1 MEYLLDWVVAILTVL
16 YAILLLAYRFWFGK
30 MSLFELSPS
39 NLPHQLSQVEQFSPV
54 QRPTQFT
61 VIIPARNEAEKIQA
75 CVDSILN
82 QDYPADAFEII
93 VVDDFSEDDTAC
105 IVKALSMQ
113 FPQVHLLQ
121 LADHCKEGETIAY
134 KKKAIE
140 IAVAM
145 AKGDWILTTDADCI
159 VPRTW
164 LLLYNAYIK
173 AYQPCFVAAPV
184 MFLKTAGILNQ
195 FQLLDFLALQGITAA
210 AVGAGK
216 HSMSNGANLGFEKTA
231 FIAVG
236 GYQGVDHIA
245 SGDDMFLMHKMKQT
259 LHNPIGYLFHPDA
272 IVLTA
277 AMDTW
282 KGFIM
287 QRIRWAS
294 KARYYDDRSI
304 TMVLTLV
311 YFFNLS
317 FICLVFF
324 GSWSTL
330 IIALAFKT
338 FFELCFL
345 DPVAKFF
352 KLQPEL
358 RFFVFYQPIH
368 IAYNIAA
375 GLFGQLKTYSWKGR
389 MVK

>member
-1 MEYLLDWVVAILTVL
+1 MEYLLDWAVVILTIM
-16 YAILLLAYRFWFGK
+16 YAIVLMAYRFWFGK
-30 MSLFELSPS
+30 MGVF
-39 NLPHQLSQVEQFSPV
+39 QLNQIEQVRPEQSA
-54 QRPTQFT
+54 TQFT
-61 VIIPARNEAEKIQA
+61 VIIPARNEAANIKA

-82 QDYPADAFEII
+82 QDYPAAAFEII
-93 VVDDFSEDDTAC
+93 VIDDFSEDDTAF
-105 IVKALSMQ
+105 IVHALSQ
-113 FPQVHLLQ
+113 QYPQLRLLK
-121 LADHCKEGETIAY
+121 LADHCKDGETLAY

-140 IAVAM
+140 IAVSQ

-159 VPRTW
+159 VPPRW
-164 LLLYNAYIK
+164 LLLYNAYIHQH
-173 AYQPCFVAAPV
+173 QPCFVAAPV
-184 MFLKTAGILNQ
+184 MFIKTAGILNQ
-195 FQLLDFLALQGITAA
+195 FQVLDFLALQGITAA

-216 HSMSNGANLGFEKTA
+216 HSMSNGANLGFEKAA

-259 LHNPIGYLFHPDA
+259 LHKPVGYLFHPDV

-294 KARYYDDRSI
+294 KARYYDDHSI

-317 FICLVFF
+317 FICLALM

-330 IIALAFKT
+330 LIALAFKT
-338 FFELCFL
+338 FFELFFL

-352 KLQPEL
+352 KMQPEL
-358 RFFVFYQPIH
+358 KYFVLYQPIH
-368 IAYNIAA
+368 IVYNIAA

-389 MVK
+389 KVK

>member
-1 MEYLLDWVVAILTVL
+1 MDYLLDWAVAILTIM
-16 YAILLLAYRFWFGK
+16 YAVILMAYRYWFGK
-30 MSLFELSPS
+30 MRVFQLNQIDHVRPEQS
-39 NLPHQLSQVEQFSPV
+39 N
-54 QRPTQFT
+54 TQFT
-61 VIIPARNEAEKIQA
+61 VIIPARNEAANIKA
-75 CVDSILN
+75 CVESILN
-82 QDYPADAFEII
+82 QDYPTDAFEII
-93 VVDDFSEDDTAC
+93 VIDDFSEDDTAF
-105 IVKALSMQ
+105 IVHALSQ
-113 FPQVHLLQ
+113 QSPQVRLLK
-121 LADHCKEGETIAY
+121 LADHCKEGETLAY

-140 IAVAM
+140 IAVAQ

-159 VPRTW
+159 VPTRW
-164 LLLYNAYIK
+164 LFLYNAYIQ
-173 AYQPCFVAAPV
+173 ANQPSFVAAPV
-184 MFLKTAGILNQ
+184 MFIKTAGILNQ

-216 HSMSNGANLGFEKTA
+216 HSMSNGANLGFEKAA

-259 LHNPIGYLFHPDA
+259 LHKPVGYLFHPDA

-317 FICLVFF
+317 FVCLAFM

-330 IIALAFKT
+330 LIALAFKT
-338 FFELCFL
+338 FFELFFL

-358 RFFVFYQPIH
+358 KYFVFYQPIH
-368 IAYNIAA
+368 IVYNIAA

-389 MVK
+389 KVK

>member
-1 MEYLLDWVVAILTVL
+1 MLYLLDWIVAILTCS
-16 YAILLLAYRFWFGK
+16 YALLLLAYRFWFGK
-30 MSLFELSPS
+30 MRVFQS
-39 NLPHQLSQVEQFSPV
+39 NILEQLEKSGAFSSQQGL
-54 QRPTQFT
+54 TQFT
-61 VIIPARNEAEKIQA
+61 VIIPARNEAANIKA
-75 CVDSILN
+75 CVDSILV
-82 QDYPADAFEII
+82 QDYPSDAFEII
-93 VVDDFSEDDTAC
+93 VIDDFSEDDTAF
-105 IVKALSMQ
+105 IVNALHAQ
-113 FPQVHLLQ
+113 HPQVRLLK
-121 LADHCKEGETIAY
+121 LADHCKEGATLAY

-140 IAVAM
+140 IAVSV
-145 AKGDWILTTDADCI
+145 AKGDWIVTTDADCI
-159 VPRTW
+159 VPPRW
-164 LLLYNAYIK
+164 LLLYNAYIQEH
-173 AYQPCFVAAPV
+173 QPAFVAAPV
-184 MFLKTAGILNQ
+184 MFIKTAGILNQ
-195 FQLLDFLALQGITAA
+195 FQVLDFLALQGITAA

-216 HSMSNGANLGFEKTA
+216 HSMSNGANLGFEKAA

-259 LHNPIGYLFHPDA
+259 LHKPVGYLFHPDA

-304 TMVLTLV
+304 TLVLTLV
-311 YFFNLS
+311 YLFNLS
-317 FICLVFF
+317 FVVLALM

-338 FFELCFL
+338 FFELFFL
-345 DPVAKFF
+345 DPVAAFF
-352 KLQPEL
+352 KLKPEL
-358 RFFVFYQPIH
+358 RYFVFYQPIH
-368 IAYNIAA
+368 ILYNIAA

-389 MVK
+389 KVK

>member
-1 MEYLLDWVVAILTVL
+1 MEYLLDWSVAILTIM
-16 YAILLLAYRFWFGK
+16 YAVILMAYRYWFGK
-30 MSLFELSPS
+30 MRLFQFNYANHPI
-39 NLPHQLSQVEQFSPV
+39 QIEQFNPV
-54 QRPTQFT
+54 HRPTQFT
-61 VIIPARNEAEKIQA
+61 VIIPARNEAANIKA
-75 CVDSILN
+75 CVDSILA
-82 QDYPADAFEII
+82 QEYPSDAFEII
-93 VVDDFSEDDTAC
+93 VIDDFSEDDTAF
-105 IVKALSMQ
+105 IVTALSHEY
-113 FPQVHLLQ
+113 PQVRLLK
-121 LADHCKEGETIAY
+121 LADHCKEGETLAY

-140 IAVAM
+140 IAVAE

-159 VPRTW
+159 APKKW
-164 LLLYNAYIK
+164 LLLYNAYIQQH
-173 AYQPCFVAAPV
+173 QPCFVAAPV
-184 MFLKTAGILNQ
+184 MFIKTSGILNQ

-245 SGDDMFLMHKMKQT
+245 SGDDMFLMHKMRET
-259 LHNPIGYLFHPDA
+259 LHKPVGYLFHPDA
-272 IVLTA
+272 IVMTA

-282 KGFIM
+282 KSFIM

-304 TMVLTLV
+304 TMVLTVV

-317 FICLVFF
+317 FILLALM

-330 IIALAFKT
+330 LIALAFKT
-338 FFELCFL
+338 FFELFFL

-358 RFFVFYQPIH
+358 KHFVFYQPIH
-368 IAYNIAA
+368 IVYNIAA

-389 MVK
+389 TVK

>member
-1 MEYLLDWVVAILTVL
+1 M
-16 YAILLLAYRFWFGK
+16 R
-30 MSLFELSPS
+30 LFQFNQIE
-39 NLPHQLSQVEQFSPV
+39 QLGPTQS
-54 QRPTQFT
+54 PTQFT
-61 VIIPARNEAEKIQA
+61 VIIPARNEAANIKA

-82 QDYPADAFEII
+82 QDYPKDAFEII
-93 VVDDFSEDDTAC
+93 VIDDFSEDDTAF
-105 IVKALSMQ
+105 IVHALSQ
-113 FPQVHLLQ
+113 QYPQVRLLQ
-121 LADHCKEGETIAY
+121 LKDHCKEGETLAY

-140 IAVAM
+140 IAVSV
-145 AKGDWILTTDADCI
+145 AKGDWVLTTDADCI
-159 VPRTW
+159 APTTW
-164 LLLYNAYIK
+164 LLLYNAYIQQH
-173 AYQPCFVAAPV
+173 QPCFVAAPV
-184 MFLKTAGILNQ
+184 MFIKTAGILNQ

-216 HSMSNGANLGFEKTA
+216 HSMSNGANLGFEKAA

-259 LHNPIGYLFHPDA
+259 LHKPVGYLFHPNA

-311 YFFNLS
+311 YLFNLS
-317 FICLVFF
+317 FILLALM
-324 GSWSTL
+324 GSWSSL
-330 IIALAFKT
+330 IIALGFKT
-338 FFELCFL
+338 FFELFFL

-358 RFFVFYQPIH
+358 RYFVFYQPIH
-368 IAYNIAA
+368 IVYNIAA

-389 MVK
+389 TVK

>member
-1 MEYLLDWVVAILTVL
+1 MEYLLDWVVAILTVM
-16 YAILLLAYRFWFGK
+16 YAVILLAYRFWFGK
-30 MSLFELSPS
+30 MRLF
-39 NLPHQLSQVEQFSPV
+39 QLNQIEQVRPEQSA
-54 QRPTQFT
+54 TQFT
-61 VIIPARNEAEKIQA
+61 VIIPARNEAANIKA

-82 QDYPADAFEII
+82 QDYPATAFEII
-93 VVDDFSEDDTAC
+93 VIDDFSEDDTAF
-105 IVKALSMQ
+105 IVHALSQ
-113 FPQVHLLQ
+113 QHPQLRLLK
-121 LADHCKEGETIAY
+121 LADHCKEGETLAY

-140 IAVAM
+140 IAVAQ

-159 VPRTW
+159 VPPRW
-164 LLLYNAYIK
+164 LLLYNAYIQTN
-173 AYQPCFVAAPV
+173 QPSFVAAPV
-184 MFLKTAGILNQ
+184 MFIKTAGILNQ

-259 LHNPIGYLFHPDA
+259 LHKPVGYLFHPDA

-317 FICLVFF
+317 FICLALL

-330 IIALAFKT
+330 LIALAFKT
-338 FFELCFL
+338 FFELFFL

-352 KLQPEL
+352 KMQQEL
-358 RFFVFYQPIH
+358 KYFVFYQPIH
-368 IAYNIAA
+368 IVYNIAA

-389 MVK
+389 KVK

>member
-1 MEYLLDWVVAILTVL
+1 MEYLLDWAVVILTIM
-16 YAILLLAYRFWFGK
+16 YAIVLMAYRFWFGK
-30 MSLFELSPS
+30 MGVF
-39 NLPHQLSQVEQFSPV
+39 QLNQIEQVRPEQSA
-54 QRPTQFT
+54 TQFT
-61 VIIPARNEAEKIQA
+61 VIIPARNEAANIKA

-82 QDYPADAFEII
+82 QDYPAAAFEII
-93 VVDDFSEDDTAC
+93 VIDDFSEDDTAF
-105 IVKALSMQ
+105 IVHALSQ
-113 FPQVHLLQ
+113 QYPQLRLLK
-121 LADHCKEGETIAY
+121 LADHCKEGETLAY

-140 IAVAM
+140 IAVAQ

-159 VPRTW
+159 VPSRW
-164 LLLYNAYIK
+164 LLLYNAYIHQH
-173 AYQPCFVAAPV
+173 QPCFVAAPV
-184 MFLKTAGILNQ
+184 MFIKTAGILNQ
-195 FQLLDFLALQGITAA
+195 FQVLDFLALQGITAA

-216 HSMSNGANLGFEKTA
+216 HSMSNGANLGFEKAA

-259 LHNPIGYLFHPDA
+259 LHKPVGYLFHPDV

-294 KARYYDDRSI
+294 KARYYDDHSI

-311 YFFNLS
+311 YLFNLS
-317 FICLVFF
+317 FICLALM

-330 IIALAFKT
+330 LIALAFKT
-338 FFELCFL
+338 FFELFFL

-352 KLQPEL
+352 QLQPEL
-358 RFFVFYQPIH
+358 KYFVFYQPIH
-368 IAYNIAA
+368 IVYNIAA

-389 MVK
+389 KVK

>member
-1 MEYLLDWVVAILTVL
+1 MLYLLDWIVAILTCS
-16 YAILLLAYRFWFGK
+16 YALLLLAYRFWFGK
-30 MSLFELSPS
+30 MRVFQS
-39 NLPHQLSQVEQFSPV
+39 NALEQLEKSGAFSSQQGL
-54 QRPTQFT
+54 TQFT
-61 VIIPARNEAEKIQA
+61 VIIPARNEAANIKA
-75 CVDSILN
+75 CVDSILA
-82 QDYPADAFEII
+82 QDYPKDAFEII
-93 VVDDFSEDDTAC
+93 VIDDFSEDDTAF
-105 IVKALSMQ
+105 IVDALHAQ
-113 FPQVHLLQ
+113 HPQVRLLK
-121 LADHCKEGETIAY
+121 LADHCKEGATLAY

-140 IAVAM
+140 IAVSV
-145 AKGDWILTTDADCI
+145 AKGDWIVTTDADCI
-159 VPRTW
+159 VPPRW
-164 LLLYNAYIK
+164 LLLYNAYIQQH
-173 AYQPCFVAAPV
+173 QPAFVAAPV
-184 MFLKTAGILNQ
+184 MFIKTAGILNQ
-195 FQLLDFLALQGITAA
+195 FQVLDFLALQGITAA

-216 HSMSNGANLGFEKTA
+216 HSMSNGANLGFEKAA

-259 LHNPIGYLFHPDA
+259 LHKPVGYLFHPDA

-304 TMVLTLV
+304 TLVLTLV
-311 YFFNLS
+311 YLFNLS
-317 FICLVFF
+317 FILLALM

-338 FFELCFL
+338 FFELFFL
-345 DPVAKFF
+345 DPVAAFF
-352 KLQPEL
+352 KLKPEL
-358 RFFVFYQPIH
+358 RYFVFYQPIH
-368 IAYNIAA
+368 IVYNIAA

-389 MVK
+389 KVK

>member
-1 MEYLLDWVVAILTVL
+1 MEYLLDWAVVILTIM
-16 YAILLLAYRFWFGK
+16 YAIVLMAYRFWFGK
-30 MSLFELSPS
+30 MGAF
-39 NLPHQLSQVEQFSPV
+39 QLNQIEQVRPEQSA
-54 QRPTQFT
+54 TQFT
-61 VIIPARNEAEKIQA
+61 VIIPARNEAANIKA

-82 QDYPADAFEII
+82 QDYPAAAFEII
-93 VVDDFSEDDTAC
+93 VIDDFSEDDTAF
-105 IVKALSMQ
+105 IVHALSQ
-113 FPQVHLLQ
+113 QYPQLRLLK
-121 LADHCKEGETIAY
+121 LADHCKDGDTLAY

-140 IAVAM
+140 IAVAQ

-159 VPRTW
+159 VPPRW
-164 LLLYNAYIK
+164 LLLYNAYIHQH
-173 AYQPCFVAAPV
+173 QPCFVAAPV
-184 MFLKTAGILNQ
+184 MFIKTAGILNQ
-195 FQLLDFLALQGITAA
+195 FQVLDFLALQGITAA

-216 HSMSNGANLGFEKTA
+216 HSMSNGANLGFEKAA

-259 LHNPIGYLFHPDA
+259 LHKPVGYLFHPDA

-294 KARYYDDRSI
+294 KARYYDDHSI

-317 FICLVFF
+317 FICLALM

-330 IIALAFKT
+330 LIALAFKT
-338 FFELCFL
+338 FFELFFL

-352 KLQPEL
+352 QLQPEL
-358 RFFVFYQPIH
+358 KYFVFYQPIH
-368 IAYNIAA
+368 IVYNIAA

-389 MVK
+389 KVK

>member
-1 MEYLLDWVVAILTVL
+1 MYAVILM
-16 YAILLLAYRFWFGK
+16 AYRFWFGK
-30 MSLFELSPS
+30 MQLFQFNQIEALSPGQS
-39 NLPHQLSQVEQFSPV
+39 T
-54 QRPTQFT
+54 TQFT
-61 VIIPARNEAEKIQA
+61 VIIPARNEAANIKA

-82 QDYPADAFEII
+82 QDYPTDAFEII
-93 VVDDFSEDDTAC
+93 VIDDFSEDDTAF
-105 IVKALSMQ
+105 IVTALSQ
-113 FPQVHLLQ
+113 QYSQVRLIQ
-121 LADHCKEGETIAY
+121 LADHCKDGETLAY

-140 IAVAM
+140 IAVAE

-159 VPRTW
+159 VPKKW
-164 LLLYNAYIK
+164 LLLYNAYIQEH
-173 AYQPCFVAAPV
+173 QPCFVAAPV
-184 MFLKTAGILNQ
+184 MFIKTAGILNQ
-195 FQLLDFLALQGITAA
+195 FQVLDFLALQGITAA

-259 LHNPIGYLFHPDA
+259 LHKPVGYLFHPDA

-282 KGFIM
+282 KSFIM

-317 FICLVFF
+317 FVLLAFM

-330 IIALAFKT
+330 LIALAFKT
-338 FFELCFL
+338 FFELFFL

-352 KLQPEL
+352 RLQPEL
-358 RFFVFYQPIH
+358 KHFVLYQPIH
-368 IAYNIAA
+368 IVYNIAA

-389 MVK
+389 KVK

>member
-1 MEYLLDWVVAILTVL
+1 MEYLLDWAVVILTIM
-16 YAILLLAYRFWFGK
+16 YAIVLMAYRFWFGK
-30 MSLFELSPS
+30 MGVF
-39 NLPHQLSQVEQFSPV
+39 QLNQIEQVRPEQSA
-54 QRPTQFT
+54 TQFT
-61 VIIPARNEAEKIQA
+61 VIIPARNEAANIKA

-82 QDYPADAFEII
+82 QDYPAAAFEII
-93 VVDDFSEDDTAC
+93 VIDDFSEDDTAF
-105 IVKALSMQ
+105 IVHALSQ
-113 FPQVHLLQ
+113 QYPQLRLLK
-121 LADHCKEGETIAY
+121 LADHCKEGETLAY

-140 IAVAM
+140 IAVAQ

-159 VPRTW
+159 VPSRW
-164 LLLYNAYIK
+164 LLLYNAYIHQH
-173 AYQPCFVAAPV
+173 QPCFVAAPV
-184 MFLKTAGILNQ
+184 MFIKTAGILNQ
-195 FQLLDFLALQGITAA
+195 FQVLDFLALQGITAA

-216 HSMSNGANLGFEKTA
+216 HSMSNGANLGFEKAA

-259 LHNPIGYLFHPDA
+259 LHKPVGYLFHPDA

-294 KARYYDDRSI
+294 KARYYDDHSI

-317 FICLVFF
+317 FICLALM

-330 IIALAFKT
+330 LIALAFKT
-338 FFELCFL
+338 FFELFFL

-352 KLQPEL
+352 QLQPEL
-358 RFFVFYQPIH
+358 KYFVFYQPIH
-368 IAYNIAA
+368 IVYNIAA

-389 MVK
+389 KVK

>member
-1 MEYLLDWVVAILTVL
+1 MVYLLDWVVAILTIM
-16 YAILLLAYRFWFGK
+16 YAGILLAYRYWFGK
-30 MSLFELSPS
+30 MRLY
-39 NLPHQLSQVEQFSPV
+39 QLSQSNQTN
-54 QRPTQFT
+54 TQFT
-61 VIIPARNEAEKIQA
+61 VIIPARNEAANIKT
-75 CVDSILN
+75 CVESVLA

-93 VVDDFSEDDTAC
+93 VIDDFSDDDTAI
-105 IVKALSMQ
+105 IVQALSQ
-113 FPQVHLLQ
+113 QYPQVRLLQ
-121 LADHCKEGETIAY
+121 LKDHCKEGETLAY

-140 IAVAM
+140 IAVSV
-145 AKGDWILTTDADCI
+145 AKGDWILTTDADCV
-159 VPRTW
+159 VPARW
-164 LLLYNAYIK
+164 LLLYNAYI
-173 AYQPCFVAAPV
+173 QEHHPCFIAAPV
-184 MFLKTAGILNQ
+184 MFIKTAGILNQ

-210 AVGAGK
+210 AVVAGK
-216 HSMSNGANLGFEKTA
+216 HSMSNGANLGFEKAA

-259 LHNPIGYLFHPDA
+259 LHKPVGYLFHPDA

-277 AMDTW
+277 TMDTW

-294 KARYYDDRSI
+294 KARYYDDHSI
-304 TMVLTLV
+304 MLVLTLV
-311 YFFNLS
+311 YLFNLS
-317 FICLVFF
+317 FLLLVFM

-338 FFELCFL
+338 FFELFFL

-352 KLQPEL
+352 KMKPEL

-389 MVK
+389 KVK

>member
-1 MEYLLDWVVAILTVL
+1 MEYLLDWAVAILVIM
-16 YAILLLAYRFWFGK
+16 YAVILMAYRFWFGK
-30 MSLFELSPS
+30 MQLFQFNQIEALSPGQS
-39 NLPHQLSQVEQFSPV
+39 S
-54 QRPTQFT
+54 TQFT
-61 VIIPARNEAEKIQA
+61 VIIPARNEAANIKA
-75 CVDSILN
+75 CVDSILA

-93 VVDDFSEDDTAC
+93 VIDDFSEDDTAF
-105 IVKALSMQ
+105 IVSALSQ
-113 FPQVHLLQ
+113 QYSQVRLIQ
-121 LADHCKEGETIAY
+121 LADHCKDGETLAY

-140 IAVAM
+140 IAVTE

-159 VPRTW
+159 VPKKW
-164 LLLYNAYIK
+164 LLLYNAYIQEH
-173 AYQPCFVAAPV
+173 QPCFVAAPV
-184 MFLKTAGILNQ
+184 MFIKTSGVLNQ
-195 FQLLDFLALQGITAA
+195 FQVLDFLALQGITAA

-259 LHNPIGYLFHPDA
+259 LHKPVGYLFHPDA

-282 KGFIM
+282 KSFIM

-311 YFFNLS
+311 YLFNLS
-317 FICLVFF
+317 FVCLAMM
-324 GSWSTL
+324 GSWSSL
-330 IIALAFKT
+330 IIALGFKT
-338 FFELCFL
+338 FFELFFL

-352 KLQPEL
+352 RMQPEL

-368 IAYNIAA
+368 IVYNIAA

-389 MVK
+389 KVK

>member
-1 MEYLLDWVVAILTVL
+1 MEYLLDWAVAILTIM
-16 YAILLLAYRFWFGK
+16 YAIILMAYRFWFGK
-30 MSLFELSPS
+30 MQLFQFNQIEALSPGQS
-39 NLPHQLSQVEQFSPV
+39 S
-54 QRPTQFT
+54 TQFT
-61 VIIPARNEAEKIQA
+61 VIIPARNEAANIKA

-93 VVDDFSEDDTAC
+93 VIDDFSEDDTAF
-105 IVKALSMQ
+105 IVTALSQ
-113 FPQVHLLQ
+113 QYSQVRLIQ
-121 LADHCKEGETIAY
+121 LADHCKEGETLAY

-140 IAVAM
+140 IAVAE

-159 VPRTW
+159 VPQKW
-164 LLLYNAYIK
+164 LLLYNAYIQEH
-173 AYQPCFVAAPV
+173 QPCFVAAPV
-184 MFLKTAGILNQ
+184 MFIKTAGILNQ
-195 FQLLDFLALQGITAA
+195 FQVLDFLALQGITAA

-259 LHNPIGYLFHPDA
+259 LHKPVGYLFHPDA

-282 KGFIM
+282 KSFIM

-317 FICLVFF
+317 FVLLAFM

-330 IIALAFKT
+330 LIALAFKT
-338 FFELCFL
+338 FFELFFL

-352 KLQPEL
+352 KMQPEL
-358 RFFVFYQPIH
+358 KYFVFYQPIH
-368 IAYNIAA
+368 IVYNIAA

-389 MVK
+389 KVK

>member
-1 MEYLLDWVVAILTVL
+1 MEYLLDWAVVILTIM
-16 YAILLLAYRFWFGK
+16 YAIVLMAYRFWFGK
-30 MSLFELSPS
+30 MGVF
-39 NLPHQLSQVEQFSPV
+39 QLNQIEQVRPEQSA
-54 QRPTQFT
+54 TQFT
-61 VIIPARNEAEKIQA
+61 VIIPARNEAANIKA

-82 QDYPADAFEII
+82 QDYPAAAFEII
-93 VVDDFSEDDTAC
+93 VIDDFSEDDTAF
-105 IVKALSMQ
+105 IVHALSQ
-113 FPQVHLLQ
+113 QYPQLRLLK
-121 LADHCKEGETIAY
+121 LADHCKDGDTLAY

-140 IAVAM
+140 IAVSQ

-159 VPRTW
+159 VPPRW
-164 LLLYNAYIK
+164 LLLYNAYIHQH
-173 AYQPCFVAAPV
+173 QPCFVAAPV
-184 MFLKTAGILNQ
+184 MFIKTAGILNQ
-195 FQLLDFLALQGITAA
+195 FQVLDFLALQGITAA

-216 HSMSNGANLGFEKTA
+216 HSMSNGANLGFEKAA

-259 LHNPIGYLFHPDA
+259 LHKPVGYLFHPDV

-294 KARYYDDRSI
+294 KARYYDDHSI

-317 FICLVFF
+317 FICLALM

-330 IIALAFKT
+330 LIALAFKT
-338 FFELCFL
+338 FFELFFL

-352 KLQPEL
+352 QLQPEL
-358 RFFVFYQPIH
+358 KYFVFYQPIH
-368 IAYNIAA
+368 IVYNIAA

-389 MVK
+389 KVK

>member
-1 MEYLLDWVVAILTVL
+1 MEYLLDWAVVILTIM
-16 YAILLLAYRFWFGK
+16 YAIVLMAYRFWFGK
-30 MSLFELSPS
+30 MGVF
-39 NLPHQLSQVEQFSPV
+39 QLNQIEQVRPEQSA
-54 QRPTQFT
+54 TQFT
-61 VIIPARNEAEKIQA
+61 VIIPARNEAANIKA

-82 QDYPADAFEII
+82 QDYPAAAFEII
-93 VVDDFSEDDTAC
+93 VIDDFSEDDTAF
-105 IVKALSMQ
+105 IVHALSQ
-113 FPQVHLLQ
+113 QYPQLRLLK
-121 LADHCKEGETIAY
+121 LADHCKEGETLAY

-140 IAVAM
+140 IAVAQ

-159 VPRTW
+159 VPPRW
-164 LLLYNAYIK
+164 LLLYNAYIHQH
-173 AYQPCFVAAPV
+173 QPCFVAAPV
-184 MFLKTAGILNQ
+184 MFIKTAGILNQ
-195 FQLLDFLALQGITAA
+195 FQVLDFLALQGITAA

-216 HSMSNGANLGFEKTA
+216 HSMSNGANLGFEKAA

-259 LHNPIGYLFHPDA
+259 LHKPVGYLFHPDA

-294 KARYYDDRSI
+294 KARYYDDHSI

-317 FICLVFF
+317 FICLALM

-330 IIALAFKT
+330 LIALAFKT
-338 FFELCFL
+338 FFELFFL

-352 KLQPEL
+352 QLQPEL
-358 RFFVFYQPIH
+358 KYFVFYQPIH
-368 IAYNIAA
+368 IVYNIAA

-389 MVK
+389 KVK

>member
-1 MEYLLDWVVAILTVL
+1 MEYLLDWAVAILTMM
-16 YAILLLAYRFWFGK
+16 YAVILMAYRFWFGK
-30 MSLFELSPS
+30 MRVFQFNQIEALSP
-39 NLPHQLSQVEQFSPV
+39 EQST
-54 QRPTQFT
+54 TQFT
-61 VIIPARNEAEKIQA
+61 VIIPARNEAANIKA

-82 QDYPADAFEII
+82 QDYPSAAFEII
-93 VVDDFSEDDTAC
+93 VIDDFSEDDTAF
-105 IVKALSMQ
+105 IVHALSQ
-113 FPQVHLLQ
+113 QYPQVRLIQ
-121 LADHCKEGETIAY
+121 LADHCKEGETLAY

-140 IAVAM
+140 IAVAE
-145 AKGDWILTTDADCI
+145 AKGDWIMTTDADCI
-159 VPRTW
+159 VPKKW
-164 LLLYNAYIK
+164 LLLYNAYIHQH
-173 AYQPCFVAAPV
+173 QPCFVAAPV
-184 MFLKTAGILNQ
+184 MFIKTTGILNQ
-195 FQLLDFLALQGITAA
+195 FQVLDFLALQGITAA

-259 LHNPIGYLFHPDA
+259 LHKPVGYLFHTDA

-317 FICLVFF
+317 FICLALL
-324 GSWSTL
+324 GSWSSL
-330 IIALAFKT
+330 IIALAFKI
-338 FFELCFL
+338 FFELFFL

-352 KLQPEL
+352 KMQPEL
-358 RFFVFYQPIH
+358 KYFVLYQPIH
-368 IAYNIAA
+368 IVYNIAA

-389 MVK
+389 KVK

>member
-1 MEYLLDWVVAILTVL
+1 MEYLLDWAVAIFTIM
-16 YAILLLAYRFWFGK
+16 YAVILMAYRFWFGK
-30 MSLFELSPS
+30 MRLFQLNQVEALSPAQS
-39 NLPHQLSQVEQFSPV
+39 S
-54 QRPTQFT
+54 TQFT
-61 VIIPARNEAEKIQA
+61 VIIPARNEAANIKA
-75 CVDSILN
+75 CVDSIIA
-82 QDYPADAFEII
+82 QDYPKDAFEII
-93 VVDDFSEDDTAC
+93 VIDDFSEDDTAF
-105 IVKALSMQ
+105 IVQALSQQ
-113 FPQVHLLQ
+113 FSQVRLLQ
-121 LADHCKEGETIAY
+121 LKDHCKEGETLAY

-140 IAVAM
+140 IAVSL

-159 VPRTW
+159 VPKKW
-164 LLLYNAYIK
+164 LLLYNAYIQQH
-173 AYQPCFVAAPV
+173 QPCFVAAPV
-184 MFLKTAGILNQ
+184 MFIKTSGVLNQ
-195 FQLLDFLALQGITAA
+195 FQVLDFLALQGITAA

-259 LHNPIGYLFHPDA
+259 LHKPVGYLFHPDA

-311 YFFNLS
+311 YLFNLS
-317 FICLVFF
+317 FVCLALM
-324 GSWSTL
+324 GSWSSL
-330 IIALAFKT
+330 IIALGFKT
-338 FFELCFL
+338 FFELYFL
-345 DPVAKFF
+345 DPVARFF

-358 RFFVFYQPIH
+358 RYFVFYQPIH
-368 IAYNIAA
+368 IVYNIAA

-389 MVK
+389 KVK

>member
-1 MEYLLDWVVAILTVL
+1 MEYLLDWFVAILTVL
-16 YAILLLAYRFWFGK
+16 YAVILLAYRYWFGK
-30 MSLFELSPS
+30 MRVFQLNQIEALSP
-39 NLPHQLSQVEQFSPV
+39 EQTV
-54 QRPTQFT
+54 TQFT
-61 VIIPARNEAEKIQA
+61 VIIPARNEAANIKA
-75 CVDSILN
+75 CVDSILA
-82 QDYPADAFEII
+82 QDYPSDAFEII
-93 VVDDFSEDDTAC
+93 VIDDFSEDDTAF
-105 IVKALSMQ
+105 IVQALSQ
-113 FPQVHLLQ
+113 QYPQVRLLQ
-121 LADHCKEGETIAY
+121 LKDHCKEGETLAY

-140 IAVAM
+140 IAVAV

-159 VPRTW
+159 VPKKW
-164 LLLYNAYIK
+164 LLLYNAYIQEH
-173 AYQPCFVAAPV
+173 QPCFVAAPV
-184 MFLKTAGILNQ
+184 MFIKTTGILNQ
-195 FQLLDFLALQGITAA
+195 FQVLDFLALQGITAA

-259 LHNPIGYLFHPDA
+259 LHKPVGYLFHTDV

-317 FICLVFF
+317 FVCLALM
-324 GSWSTL
+324 GSWSSL
-330 IIALAFKT
+330 IIALGFKT
-338 FFELCFL
+338 FFELFFL
-345 DPVAKFF
+345 ESVARFF

-368 IAYNIAA
+368 IVYNIAA

>member
-1 MEYLLDWVVAILTVL
+1 MVYLLDWAVAILTIL
-16 YAILLLAYRFWFGK
+16 YAGILLAYRYWFGK
-30 MSLFELSPS
+30 MRLF
-39 NLPHQLSQVEQFSPV
+39 QLSQSNQA
-54 QRPTQFT
+54 TNHFT
-61 VIIPARNEAEKIQA
+61 VIIPARNEAANIKA
-75 CVDSILN
+75 CVESILA
-82 QDYPADAFEII
+82 QDYPSAAFEII
-93 VVDDFSEDDTAC
+93 VIDDFSEDDTAF
-105 IVKALSMQ
+105 IVQALSQQ
-113 FPQVHLLQ
+113 FPQVRLLQ
-121 LADHCKEGETIAY
+121 LKDHCKEGETLAY

-140 IAVAM
+140 IAVSV

-159 VPRTW
+159 VPTRW
-164 LLLYNAYIK
+164 LFLYNAYIQEQ
-173 AYQPCFVAAPV
+173 QPSFVAAPV
-184 MFLKTAGILNQ
+184 MFIKTAGMLNQ

-216 HSMSNGANLGFEKTA
+216 HSMSNGANLGFEKAA

-259 LHNPIGYLFHPDA
+259 LHKPVGYLFHPDA

-304 TMVLTLV
+304 TVVLTLV
-311 YFFNLS
+311 YLFNLS
-317 FICLVFF
+317 FLLLALL

-338 FFELCFL
+338 FFELFFL
-345 DPVAKFF
+345 EPVAKFF
-352 KLQPEL
+352 KMKPEL
-358 RFFVFYQPIH
+358 RFFACYQPIH
-368 IAYNIAA
+368 IVYNIAA

-389 MVK
+389 KVK

>member
-1 MEYLLDWVVAILTVL
+1 MDYLLDWAVAILTIM
-16 YAILLLAYRFWFGK
+16 YAVILMAYRFWFGK
-30 MSLFELSPS
+30 MRVFQFNQIEQVRPEQS
-39 NLPHQLSQVEQFSPV
+39 N
-54 QRPTQFT
+54 TQFT
-61 VIIPARNEAEKIQA
+61 VIIPARNEAANIKA

-82 QDYPADAFEII
+82 QDYPTDAFEII
-93 VVDDFSEDDTAC
+93 VIDDFSEDDTAF
-105 IVKALSMQ
+105 IVQALSQ
-113 FPQVHLLQ
+113 QYPQVRLLK
-121 LADHCKEGETIAY
+121 LADHCKEGETLAY

-140 IAVAM
+140 IAVAQ

-159 VPRTW
+159 VPTRW
-164 LLLYNAYIK
+164 LFLYNAYIQ
-173 AYQPCFVAAPV
+173 ANQPSFVAAPV
-184 MFLKTAGILNQ
+184 MFIKTAGILNQ

-216 HSMSNGANLGFEKTA
+216 HSMSNGANLGFEKAA

-259 LHNPIGYLFHPDA
+259 LHKPVGYLFHPDA

-317 FICLVFF
+317 FVCLAFM

-330 IIALAFKT
+330 LIALAFKT
-338 FFELCFL
+338 FFELFFL

-358 RFFVFYQPIH
+358 KYFVFYQPIH
-368 IAYNIAA
+368 IVYNIAA

-389 MVK
+389 KVK

>member
-1 MEYLLDWVVAILTVL
+1 MEYLLDWVVAILTVM
-16 YAILLLAYRFWFGK
+16 YAGILLAYRYWFGK
-30 MSLFELSPS
+30 MQLFQF
-39 NLPHQLSQVEQFSPV
+39 NQIEQFGPTQSA
-54 QRPTQFT
+54 TQFT
-61 VIIPARNEAEKIQA
+61 VIIPARNEAVNIKA

-82 QDYPADAFEII
+82 QDYPKDAFEII
-93 VVDDFSEDDTAC
+93 VIDDFSEDDTAF
-105 IVKALSMQ
+105 IVNAISQ
-113 FPQVHLLQ
+113 QYPQVRLLK
-121 LADHCKEGETIAY
+121 LADHCKEGATLAY

-140 IAVAM
+140 IAVAV

-159 VPRTW
+159 VPKKW
-164 LLLYNAYIK
+164 LLLYNAYIQ
-173 AYQPCFVAAPV
+173 ANQPCFVAAPV
-184 MFLKTAGILNQ
+184 MFIKTTGILNQ

-259 LHNPIGYLFHPDA
+259 LHKPVGYLFHPDA

-311 YFFNLS
+311 YLFNLS
-317 FICLVFF
+317 FILLELM
-324 GSWSTL
+324 GSWSSL
-330 IIALAFKT
+330 IIALGFKT
-338 FFELCFL
+338 FFELFFL

-358 RFFVFYQPIH
+358 KYFIFYQPIH
-368 IAYNIAA
+368 IVYNIAA

-389 MVK
+389 KVK

>member
-1 MEYLLDWVVAILTVL
+1 MEYLLDWVVAILIMM
-16 YAILLLAYRFWFGK
+16 YAVILLAYRFWFGK
-30 MSLFELSPS
+30 MRLF
-39 NLPHQLSQVEQFSPV
+39 QLNQIEKVRPEQSA
-54 QRPTQFT
+54 TQFT
-61 VIIPARNEAEKIQA
+61 VIIPARNEAANIKA

-82 QDYPADAFEII
+82 QDYPAAAFEII
-93 VVDDFSEDDTAC
+93 VIDDFSEDDTAF
-105 IVKALSMQ
+105 IVHAISQ
-113 FPQVHLLQ
+113 QHPQVRLLK
-121 LADHCKEGETIAY
+121 LADHCKEGETLAY

-140 IAVAM
+140 IAVAV

-159 VPRTW
+159 VPPRW
-164 LLLYNAYIK
+164 LLLYNGYIQ
-173 AYQPCFVAAPV
+173 ANQPCFVAAPV
-184 MFLKTAGILNQ
+184 MFIKTAGILNQ

-259 LHNPIGYLFHPDA
+259 LHKPVGYLFHPDA

-317 FICLVFF
+317 FICLALL

-330 IIALAFKT
+330 LIALAFKT
-338 FFELCFL
+338 FFELFFL

-352 KLQPEL
+352 KMQPEL
-358 RFFVFYQPIH
+358 KYFVFYQPIH
-368 IAYNIAA
+368 IVYNIAA

-389 MVK
+389 KVK

>member
-1 MEYLLDWVVAILTVL
+1 MEYLLDWAVVILTIM
-16 YAILLLAYRFWFGK
+16 YAIVLMAYRFWFGK
-30 MSLFELSPS
+30 MGAF
-39 NLPHQLSQVEQFSPV
+39 QLNQIEQVRPEQSA
-54 QRPTQFT
+54 TQFT
-61 VIIPARNEAEKIQA
+61 VIIPARNEAANIKA

-82 QDYPADAFEII
+82 QDYPAAAFEII
-93 VVDDFSEDDTAC
+93 VIDDFSEDDTAF
-105 IVKALSMQ
+105 IVHALSQ
-113 FPQVHLLQ
+113 QYPQLRLLK
-121 LADHCKEGETIAY
+121 LADHCKDGDTLAY

-140 IAVAM
+140 IAVAQ

-159 VPRTW
+159 VPPRW
-164 LLLYNAYIK
+164 LLLYNAYIHQH
-173 AYQPCFVAAPV
+173 QPCFVAAPV
-184 MFLKTAGILNQ
+184 MFIKTAGILNQ
-195 FQLLDFLALQGITAA
+195 FQVLDFLALQGITAA

-216 HSMSNGANLGFEKTA
+216 HSMSNGANLGFEKAA

-259 LHNPIGYLFHPDA
+259 LHKPVGYLFHPDA

-294 KARYYDDRSI
+294 KARYYDDHSI

-317 FICLVFF
+317 FICLALM
-324 GSWSTL
+324 GSWSTFL
-330 IIALAFKT
+330 IALAFKT
-338 FFELCFL
+338 FFELFFL

-352 KLQPEL
+352 QLQPEL
-358 RFFVFYQPIH
+358 KYFVFYQPIH
-368 IAYNIAA
+368 IVYNIAA

-389 MVK
+389 KVK

>member
-1 MEYLLDWVVAILTVL
+1 MEYLLDWAVVILTIM
-16 YAILLLAYRFWFGK
+16 YAIVLMAYRFWFGK
-30 MSLFELSPS
+30 MGVF
-39 NLPHQLSQVEQFSPV
+39 QLNQIEQVRPEQSA
-54 QRPTQFT
+54 TQFT
-61 VIIPARNEAEKIQA
+61 VIIPARNEAANIKA

-82 QDYPADAFEII
+82 QDYPAAAFEII
-93 VVDDFSEDDTAC
+93 VIDDFSEDDTAF
-105 IVKALSMQ
+105 IVHALSQ
-113 FPQVHLLQ
+113 QYPQLRLLK
-121 LADHCKEGETIAY
+121 LADHCKDGDTLAY

-140 IAVAM
+140 IAVAQ

-159 VPRTW
+159 VPPRW
-164 LLLYNAYIK
+164 LLLYNAYIQTK
-173 AYQPCFVAAPV
+173 QPSFVAAPV
-184 MFLKTAGILNQ
+184 MFIKTAGILNQ
-195 FQLLDFLALQGITAA
+195 FQVLDFLALQGITAA

-216 HSMSNGANLGFEKTA
+216 HSMSNGANLGFEKAA

-259 LHNPIGYLFHPDA
+259 LHKPVGYLFHPDA

-294 KARYYDDRSI
+294 KARYYDDHSI

-317 FICLVFF
+317 FICLALM

-330 IIALAFKT
+330 LIALAFKT
-338 FFELCFL
+338 FFELFFL

-352 KLQPEL
+352 KMQPEL
-358 RFFVFYQPIH
+358 KYFVFYQPIH
-368 IAYNIAA
+368 IVYNIAA

-389 MVK
+389 KVK

>member
-1 MEYLLDWVVAILTVL
+1 MEYLLDWVVALLTVM
-16 YAILLLAYRFWFGK
+16 YAGILLAYRYWFGK
-30 MSLFELSPS
+30 MRLFQF
-39 NLPHQLSQVEQFSPV
+39 NQIEQFGPTQSA
-54 QRPTQFT
+54 TQFT
-61 VIIPARNEAEKIQA
+61 IIVPARNEAGNIKA
-75 CVDSILN
+75 CVESILA
-82 QDYPADAFEII
+82 QDYPTDAFEII
-93 VVDDFSEDDTAC
+93 VIDDFSEDDTAF
-105 IVKALSMQ
+105 IVNALSQ
-113 FPQVHLLQ
+113 QYPQVRLLQ
-121 LADHCKEGETIAY
+121 LKDHCKDGESLAY

-140 IAVAM
+140 IAVAV

-159 VPRTW
+159 VPSTW
-164 LLLYNAYIK
+164 LLLYNAYIQQH
-173 AYQPCFVAAPV
+173 QPCFVAAPV
-184 MFLKTAGILNQ
+184 MFIKTTGILNQ

-216 HSMSNGANLGFEKTA
+216 HSMSNGANLGFEKAA

-245 SGDDMFLMHKMKQT
+245 SGDDMFLMHKMRQT
-259 LHNPIGYLFHPDA
+259 LHKPVGYLFHPNA
-272 IVLTA
+272 IVMTA

-317 FICLVFF
+317 FICLACM

-330 IIALAFKT
+330 LIALAFKT
-338 FFELCFL
+338 FFELFFL
-345 DPVAKFF
+345 DSVAKFF
-352 KLQPEL
+352 KLQSEL
-358 RFFVFYQPIH
+358 RYFVFYQPIH
-368 IAYNIAA
+368 IVYNIAA
-375 GLFGQLKTYSWKGR
+375 GLFGQLKTYTWKGR
-389 MVK
+389 TVK

>member
-1 MEYLLDWVVAILTVL
+1 MEYLLDWAVAILTIM
-16 YAILLLAYRFWFGK
+16 YAFILMAYRFWFVK
-30 MSLFELSPS
+30 MQLFQFNQIEALSPGQS
-39 NLPHQLSQVEQFSPV
+39 S
-54 QRPTQFT
+54 TQFT
-61 VIIPARNEAEKIQA
+61 VIIPARNEAANIKA
-75 CVDSILN
+75 CVDSILA
-82 QDYPADAFEII
+82 QDYPTDAFEII
-93 VVDDFSEDDTAC
+93 VIDDFSEDDTAF
-105 IVKALSMQ
+105 IVTALSQ
-113 FPQVHLLQ
+113 QYSQVRLIQ
-121 LADHCKEGETIAY
+121 LADHCKDGETLAY

-140 IAVAM
+140 IAVAE

-159 VPRTW
+159 VPKKW
-164 LLLYNAYIK
+164 LLLYNAYIQEH
-173 AYQPCFVAAPV
+173 QPCFVAAPV
-184 MFLKTAGILNQ
+184 MFIKTAGILNQ
-195 FQLLDFLALQGITAA
+195 FQVLDFLALQGITAA

-259 LHNPIGYLFHPDA
+259 LHKPVGYLFHPDA

-282 KGFIM
+282 KSFIM

-317 FICLVFF
+317 FVLLAFM

-330 IIALAFKT
+330 LIALAFKT
-338 FFELCFL
+338 FFELFFL
-345 DPVAKFF
+345 DPVANFF
-352 KLQPEL
+352 KMQPGL
-358 RFFVFYQPIH
+358 KYFVFYQPIH
-368 IAYNIAA
+368 IVYNIAA

-389 MVK
+389 KVK

>member
-1 MEYLLDWVVAILTVL
+1 MEYLLDWAVVILTIM
-16 YAILLLAYRFWFGK
+16 YAIVLMAYRFWFGK
-30 MSLFELSPS
+30 MGAF
-39 NLPHQLSQVEQFSPV
+39 QLNQIEQVRPEQSA
-54 QRPTQFT
+54 TQFT
-61 VIIPARNEAEKIQA
+61 VIIPARNEAANIKA

-82 QDYPADAFEII
+82 QDYPAAAFEII
-93 VVDDFSEDDTAC
+93 VIDDFSEDETAF
-105 IVKALSMQ
+105 IVHALSQ
-113 FPQVHLLQ
+113 QYPQLRLLK
-121 LADHCKEGETIAY
+121 LADHCKEGETLAY

-140 IAVAM
+140 IAVSQ

-159 VPRTW
+159 VPPRW
-164 LLLYNAYIK
+164 LLLYNAYIHQH
-173 AYQPCFVAAPV
+173 QPCFVAAPV
-184 MFLKTAGILNQ
+184 MFIKTAGILNQ
-195 FQLLDFLALQGITAA
+195 FQVLDFLALQGITAA

-216 HSMSNGANLGFEKTA
+216 HSMSNGANLGFEKAA

-259 LHNPIGYLFHPDA
+259 LHKPVGYLFHPDA

-294 KARYYDDRSI
+294 KARYYDDHSI

-317 FICLVFF
+317 FICLALM

-330 IIALAFKT
+330 LIALAFKT
-338 FFELCFL
+338 FFELFFL

-352 KLQPEL
+352 QLQPEL
-358 RFFVFYQPIH
+358 KYFVFYQPIH
-368 IAYNIAA
+368 IVYNIAA

-389 MVK
+389 KVK

>member
-1 MEYLLDWVVAILTVL
+1 MEYLLDWAVVILTIM
-16 YAILLLAYRFWFGK
+16 YAIVLMAYRFWFGK
-30 MSLFELSPS
+30 MGVF
-39 NLPHQLSQVEQFSPV
+39 QLNQIEQVRHEQSA
-54 QRPTQFT
+54 TQFT
-61 VIIPARNEAEKIQA
+61 VIIPARNEAANIKA

-82 QDYPADAFEII
+82 QDYPAAAFEII
-93 VVDDFSEDDTAC
+93 VIDDFSEDDTAF
-105 IVKALSMQ
+105 IVHALSQ
-113 FPQVHLLQ
+113 QYPQLRLLK
-121 LADHCKEGETIAY
+121 LADHCKEGETLAY

-140 IAVAM
+140 IAVAQ

-159 VPRTW
+159 VPPRW
-164 LLLYNAYIK
+164 LHLYNAYIHQH
-173 AYQPCFVAAPV
+173 QPCFVAAPV
-184 MFLKTAGILNQ
+184 MFIKTAGILNQ
-195 FQLLDFLALQGITAA
+195 FQVLDFLALQGITAA

-216 HSMSNGANLGFEKTA
+216 HSMSNGANLGFEKAA

-259 LHNPIGYLFHPDA
+259 LHKPVGYLFHPDA

-294 KARYYDDRSI
+294 KARYYDDHSI

-317 FICLVFF
+317 FICLALM

-330 IIALAFKT
+330 LIALAFKT
-338 FFELCFL
+338 FFELFFL

-352 KLQPEL
+352 QLQPEL
-358 RFFVFYQPIH
+358 KYFVFYQPIH
-368 IAYNIAA
+368 IVYNIAA

-389 MVK
+389 KVK

>member
-1 MEYLLDWVVAILTVL
+1 MEYLLDWVVAILTVM
-16 YAILLLAYRFWFGK
+16 YAGILLAYRYWFGK
-30 MSLFELSPS
+30 MQLFQF
-39 NLPHQLSQVEQFSPV
+39 NQIEQFGPTQSA
-54 QRPTQFT
+54 TQFT
-61 VIIPARNEAEKIQA
+61 VIIPARNEAVNIKA

-82 QDYPADAFEII
+82 QDYPKEAFEII
-93 VVDDFSEDDTAC
+93 VIDDFSEDDTAF
-105 IVKALSMQ
+105 IVNAISQ
-113 FPQVHLLQ
+113 QYPQVRLLK
-121 LADHCKEGETIAY
+121 LADHCKEGATLAY

-140 IAVAM
+140 IAVAV

-159 VPRTW
+159 VPKKW
-164 LLLYNAYIK
+164 LLLYNAYIQ
-173 AYQPCFVAAPV
+173 ANQPCFVAAPV
-184 MFLKTAGILNQ
+184 MFIKTAGILNQ

-259 LHNPIGYLFHPDA
+259 LHKPVGYLFHPDA

-311 YFFNLS
+311 YLFNLS
-317 FICLVFF
+317 FILLALM
-324 GSWSTL
+324 GSWSSL
-330 IIALAFKT
+330 IIALGFKT
-338 FFELCFL
+338 FFELFFL

-358 RFFVFYQPIH
+358 KYFIFYQPIH
-368 IAYNIAA
+368 IVYNIAA

-389 MVK
+389 KVK

>member
-1 MEYLLDWVVAILTVL
+1 MEYLLDWAVVILTIM
-16 YAILLLAYRFWFGK
+16 YAIILMAYRFWFGK
-30 MSLFELSPS
+30 MRVFQFNQIEALSPNQS
-39 NLPHQLSQVEQFSPV
+39 A
-54 QRPTQFT
+54 TQFT
-61 VIIPARNEAEKIQA
+61 VIIPARNEAANIKA

-82 QDYPADAFEII
+82 QDYPATAFEII
-93 VVDDFSEDDTAC
+93 VIDDFSEDDTAF
-105 IVKALSMQ
+105 IVHALSQ
-113 FPQVHLLQ
+113 QYPQVRLLK
-121 LADHCKEGETIAY
+121 LAEHCKEGETLAY

-140 IAVAM
+140 IAVAE
-145 AKGDWILTTDADCI
+145 AKGNWILTTDADCI
-159 VPRTW
+159 VPPRW
-164 LLLYNAYIK
+164 LFLYNAYIQEH
-173 AYQPCFVAAPV
+173 QPCFVAAPV
-184 MFLKTAGILNQ
+184 MFIKTAGILNQ

-259 LHNPIGYLFHPDA
+259 LHKPVGYLFHPDA

-304 TMVLTLV
+304 TMVLTVV

-317 FICLVFF
+317 FICLALM

-330 IIALAFKT
+330 LIALATKT
-338 FFELCFL
+338 FFELFFL
-345 DPVAKFF
+345 ESVARFF

-368 IAYNIAA
+368 IIYNIAA

>member
-1 MEYLLDWVVAILTVL
+1 MEYLLDWAVAILTMM
-16 YAILLLAYRFWFGK
+16 YAVILMAYRFWFGK
-30 MSLFELSPS
+30 MRVFQFNQIEALSP
-39 NLPHQLSQVEQFSPV
+39 EQST
-54 QRPTQFT
+54 TQFT
-61 VIIPARNEAEKIQA
+61 VIIPARNEAANIKA

-82 QDYPADAFEII
+82 QDYPSAAFEII
-93 VVDDFSEDDTAC
+93 VIDDFSEDDTAF
-105 IVKALSMQ
+105 IVHALSQ
-113 FPQVHLLQ
+113 QYPQVRLIQ
-121 LADHCKEGETIAY
+121 LADHCKEGETLAY

-140 IAVAM
+140 IAVSE
-145 AKGDWILTTDADCI
+145 AKGDWIMTTDADCI
-159 VPRTW
+159 VPKKW
-164 LLLYNAYIK
+164 LLLYNAYIHQH
-173 AYQPCFVAAPV
+173 QPCFVAAPV
-184 MFLKTAGILNQ
+184 MFIKTTGILNQ
-195 FQLLDFLALQGITAA
+195 FQVLDFLALQGITAA

-259 LHNPIGYLFHPDA
+259 LHKPVGYLFHTDA

-317 FICLVFF
+317 FICLALL
-324 GSWSTL
+324 GSWSSL
-330 IIALAFKT
+330 IIALAFKI
-338 FFELCFL
+338 FFELFFL

-352 KLQPEL
+352 KMQPEL
-358 RFFVFYQPIH
+358 KYFVLYQPIH
-368 IAYNIAA
+368 IVYNIAA

-389 MVK
+389 KVK